1 MTTVTLTATPGC
13 DLVDVPTR
21 VAVHGAAP
29 GAEVTLH
36 AETTDGA
43 CRRWA
48 SSATFRADDAGVV
61 EPDRMAPTAGT
72 YDGVA
77 GQGLLWSMR
86 PVDESRRVFFTRRR
100 PTAQVV
106 DVRAEIGGETVA
118 EARVTRTFVAPGA
131 VSRPVHDD
139 GLVGTFFPAPGGEPA
154 PAVLLLAGSDGGQLD
169 HAAGLLSARG
179 YAVLSLGYFAVED
192 RPAQLHH
199 LDLEYFDAALGWLL
213 AQPEAA
219 VGRAA
224 VVGLSRGGE
233 LALQLGATLPRVGAV
248 VAGAP
253 SSVRQAGLTS
263 DFSDF
268 TQPAWLWRGEPLPF
282 VPGKMTFRTGVDFFR
297 AWVFRRPLRQRA
309 MFERGLRHYR
319 APAAAIEVERLD
331 GPLLLISGGD
341 DQLWPSDLYA
351 ERVTD
356 RLRENDHPHEH
367 RHLTYPEAGHFVCFP
382 YGVPSLPP
390 MIAMNPYGNLTIDF
404 GGSVAGNAAAAEES
418 WREILAFLRRWTA
431 QALS

>member
-1 MTTVTLTATPGC
+1 VRGTP
-13 DLVDVPTR
+13 
-21 VAVHGAAP
+21 P
-29 GAEVTLH
+29 GGEVTLH

-43 CRRWA
+43 CRRGASWA
-48 SSATFRADDAGVV
+48 TYRADGDGAV

-72 YDGVA
+72 YTGVA

-86 PVDESRRVFFTRRR
+86 PADESRRVFFTRRR
-100 PTAQVV
+100 PTPQVI
-106 DVRAEIGGETVA
+106 DVRAELAGETVA
-118 EARVTRTFVAPGA
+118 EARLVRTFTAPGA
-131 VSRPVHDD
+131 PSRPVHD
-139 GLVGTFFPAPGGEPA
+139 GVVGTFFPAPGGDPA

-169 HAAGLLSARG
+169 HAAGLLAAHG
-179 YAVLSLGYFAVED
+179 YAVLSLGYFNVED

-199 LDLEYFDAALGWLL
+199 LDLEYFDTALEWLL
-213 AQPEAA
+213 AQPE
-219 VGRAA
+219 VVPGRAA

-233 LALQLGATLPRVGAV
+233 LALQLGAVLPRVGAV

-253 SSVRQAGLTS
+253 SSVRQAGLTN

-282 VPGKMTFRTGVDFFR
+282 VPGKMTFRTGIDFFR
-297 AWVFRRPLRQRA
+297 AWVFRRPLRQRG
-309 MFERGLRHYR
+309 MFERGLRHDR

-341 DQLWPSDLYA
+341 DQLWPSDVYA
-351 ERVTD
+351 ARIMD
-356 RLRENDHPHEH
+356 RLREHDHPREH

-418 WREILAFLRRWTA
+418 WQEILAFLGRWTA
-431 QALS
+431 SRVESGHAPGAAAA